1 MMVNESRKPQR
12 KRVYGE
18 GNHYSNEGP
27 GFGSKLDLLFAL
39 ALWLSFV

>member
-1 MMVNESRKPQR
+1 MTVNDSRRPQR

-18 GNHYSNEGP
+18 GSRYSNEGR
-27 GFGSKLDLLFAL
+27 GFGSKLDLFFAL